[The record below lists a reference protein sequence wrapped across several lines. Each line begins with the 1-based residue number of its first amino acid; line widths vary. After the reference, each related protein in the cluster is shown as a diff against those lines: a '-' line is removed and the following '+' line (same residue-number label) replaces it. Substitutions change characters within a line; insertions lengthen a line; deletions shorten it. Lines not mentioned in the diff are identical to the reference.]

1 MRTLPDKITPLELSN
16 GTVMMDGGNF
26 IVDPNDWSEEFALHM
41 AKEEGVEL
49 TPLHWEVI
57 NYMRERLAED
67 GIMVDVRFVSKFL
80 AKREGIPKK
89 EAHNLLYKLFPYG
102 YVKQAC
108 RISGMKQPRAWST
121 G

>member
-1 MRTLPDKITPLELSN
+1 MRTLPDKITPLELKG

-26 IVDPNDWSEEFALHM
+26 LVDPDDWSEEFAEYM
-41 AKEEGVEL
+41 AGQEGVEL
-49 TPLHWEVI
+49 TPLHWDVI
-57 NYMRERLAED
+57 KFMRERLAED
-67 GIMVDVRFVSKFL
+67 GIMVDARFVIKFL
-80 AKREGIPKK
+80 AKHEGIPKK

-108 RISGMKQPRAWST
+108 RIAGMKQPRAWST

>member
-1 MRTLPDKITPLELSN
+1 MRTLPDKITPLELPG

-26 IVDPNDWSEEFALHM
+26 IVDPDSWTEEFARHM
-41 AKEEGVEL
+41 AKQEGVDL
-49 TPLHWEVI
+49 TPLHWAVI
-57 NYMRERLAED
+57 KFMRERLAQD
-67 GIMVDVRFVSKFL
+67 GIMVDARFVIKFL
-80 AKREGIPKK
+80 AKHENIPKK
-89 EAHNLLYKLFPYG
+89 EAHNLLYRLFPYG